1 MSTEKQ
7 DALAKNSV
15 ALHTFLG
22 VDASML
28 DNLDEII
35 GIEPRTSWNG
45 EADERMLAYGVSAVG
60 VAKLSR
66 FSRPVFMEIDKR
78 FKAGKK
84 SKKYFCGFKS
94 IEKLCEYLRIS
105 KKQFYNVINDNRGGR
120 QRLTEAEQKAKD
132 AAREEARAK
141 REEAKADR
149 EAKKRAENARLKRE
163 AEELRRLRANMQVL
177 SKTPTARMKA
187 AVTPQANPTPQAG
200 PAQKTK
206 VVTRTVNKKNELLSQ
221 ITTDVPFS
229 IDEKTDSFTVQDGIN
244 TAMTFIDSIAD
255 KYSPLDSGLYLRGV
269 LAKIEERLNKSNTA
283 AA

>member
-22 VDASML
+22 VDGSKL
-28 DNLDEII
+28 DNLDDIMS
-35 GIEPRTSWNG
+35 IEPRTNWNG

-66 FSRPVFMEIDKR
+66 FSRSVFMEIDKR

-84 SKKYFCGFKS
+84 SKKFFCGFKS
-94 IEKLCEYLRIS
+94 IEKLCEYLHIS

-120 QRLTEAEQKAKD
+120 KKLTEAEQKAKD
-132 AAREEARAK
+132 VAREEARVK

-163 AEELRRLRANMQVL
+163 AEELKRLRANMRVL
-177 SKTPTARMKA
+177 SETPTAGMKA

-229 IDEKTDSFTVQDGIN
+229 VDEKTDSFTVQDGIN
-244 TAMTFIDSIAD
+244 TATTFIDSIAD
-255 KYSPLDSGLYLRGV
+255 KMSPLDSGLYLRGV
-269 LAKIEERLNKSNTA
+269 LAKIEDRLNKTNTA